1 LKDISRTISS
11 ENIVTKLYVL
21 DVDSELS
28 KTGLCSIKT
37 AEDNVSADSFIIDLS
52 YYIAKGMLDSDEV
65 EQDLYGIYPL
75 SSDTLDVGKI
85 PSGFLRQLG
94 YYNNRYDELTNN
106 IINLQDASY
115 TELEANL
122 TVNLAGIVTAQEQI
136 MKYKQ
141 QIENYK

>member
-75 SSDTLDVGKI
+75 PNDILNTGEI

-94 YYNNRYDELTNN
+94 YYNKRYDELTNN

>member
-75 SSDTLDVGKI
+75 PNDTLDTGEI

-94 YYNNRYDELTNN
+94 YYNKRYDELTNN